1 MKAYVA
7 LLRSINVSGHHIIKM
22 ADLKSLLER
31 PEFLNLTTYL
41 QSGNLVFQSD
51 IADHQKLETLIA
63 DLIKDQYAYDIMVK
77 VMESTTFQKYFLNN
91 PFLSSPDIDTKK
103 LYYIHVL
110 GEAELPVFEAMKN
123 KAKFPEE
130 MFLVDNVIYVL
141 YPNGFG
147 RSKLTGTFIEKN
159 LKLSVTARNY
169 NTMKNLCEKLEELIA
184 R

>member
-22 ADLKSLLER
+22 ADLKNLLER

-41 QSGNLVFQSD
+41 QSGNLVFESE
-51 IADHQKLETLIA
+51 IENHHLLETLLA
-63 DLIKDQYAYDIMVK
+63 DLIKDQYAYDIKVK
-77 VMESTTFQKYFLNN
+77 VIESVRFQKYFLNN
-91 PFLSSPDIDTKK
+91 PFLNTPDIDTKK

-110 GEAELPVFEAMKN
+110 GEAELSVFEEMKN

-169 NTMKNLCEKLEELIA
+169 NTMKNLCQKLDELTA

>member
-22 ADLKSLLER
+22 ADLKNLLER

-41 QSGNLVFQSD
+41 QSGNLVFESE
-51 IADHQKLETLIA
+51 IENHHLLETLLA
-63 DLIKDQYAYDIMVK
+63 DLIKDQYAYDIKVK
-77 VMESTTFQKYFLNN
+77 VIESVRFQKYFLNN
-91 PFLSSPDIDTKK
+91 PFLNTPDIDTKK

-110 GEAELPVFEAMKN
+110 GEAELSVFEEMKN

-159 LKLSVTARNY
+159 LKLLVTARNY
-169 NTMKNLCEKLEELIA
+169 NTMKNLCEKLVELTA

>member
-1 MKAYVA
+1 LKVYVA

-22 ADLKSLLER
+22 ADLKMLLKR
-31 PEFLNLTTYL
+31 PEFVNITTYL

-51 IADHQKLETLIA
+51 IADHQQLEALIT
-63 DLIKDQYAYDIMVK
+63 DLIKDQYAYDIKVK
-77 VMESTTFQKYFLNN
+77 VIESTTFQKYFLNN

-103 LYYIHVL
+103 LYYIHAL
-110 GEAELPVFEAMKN
+110 EEADLSVFEEMKN
-123 KAKFPEE
+123 KSKFPEE

-147 RSKLTGTFIEKN
+147 RSKLTGALIEKN
-159 LKLSVTARNY
+159 LKVSVTARNY
-169 NTMKNLCEKLEELIA
+169 NTMKNLCEKLEELTA